1 MPLERVKT
9 GIEGLDS
16 MLKGGIPKRH
26 HVLFAGGPGTGKT
39 TMAMEFLYHGAQAG
53 ETCAFISLE
62 EKPDRIVENITSTFP
77 GWKDLKKLIKD
88 EKLIIVKAE
97 KWNFENLVDMI
108 QSLVDHRG
116 VKRLVVDSST
126 LLKLY
131 FNSKLEFRRKLFEL
145 MDFLANIDC
154 TMVLTAELPTSDR
167 SLMRHGAEQFVADGI
182 IVLYNLEKA
191 EKRVRAIEVLK
202 MRGTDHARE
211 IAPIKFGPD
220 GIEVFEGEK
229 VY

>member
-1 MPLERVKT
+1 MPIERVKT

-26 HVLFAGGPGTGKT
+26 HVLIAGGPGTGKT
-39 TMAMEFLYHGAQAG
+39 TCAMEFLYRGAQAG
-53 ETCAFISLE
+53 EICAFVSLE
-62 EKPDRIVENITSTFP
+62 EKPERIIENITEAFP
-77 GWKDLKKLIKD
+77 GWKDLPKLVKS
-88 EKLIIVKAE
+88 EKLIITKAE
-97 KWNFENLVDMI
+97 KWNFEHLVDTI

-126 LLKLY
+126 ILKMY
-131 FNSKLEFRRKLFEL
+131 FDSKLEFRRKLFEL
-145 MDFLANIDC
+145 MDFLSNIDC
-154 TMVLTAELPTSDR
+154 TMVITAELSTSDR
-167 SLMRHGAEQFVADGI
+167 TMMRHGVEQFVADGI

-191 EKRVRAIEVLK
+191 EKRVRALEIIK

>member
-1 MPLERVKT
+1 MALERVKT

-62 EKPDRIVENITSTFP
+62 EKPDRIIENIYSTFS

-167 SLMRHGAEQFVADGI
+167 SLMRHGVEQFVADGI

-211 IAPIKFGPD
+211 IAPIKFSPD